1 MDAEKENH
9 PPSKLNNRWT
19 ASQKGE
25 GRVTVK
31 SISERE
37 FSFTVRRWSIKMS
50 LCDGCIC
57 VRAFNLQLMLD

>member
-1 MDAEKENH
+1 MAAEKENH

-25 GRVTVK
+25 GHLLRVYPSVN
-31 SISERE
+31 
-37 FSFTVRRWSIKMS
+37 FSFTVRHWHIKMS

-57 VRAFNLQLMLD
+57 ERAFNLQLTVD

>member
-37 FSFTVRRWSIKMS
+37 FFLYSAALEYKNEP
-50 LCDGCIC
+50 L
-57 VRAFNLQLMLD
+57 